1 MYLSLVLHYVAP
13 YELLNMIT
21 VTLYC
26 LCGGSFYELI
36 YVYDCNVISVMK
48 VDAYYVP
55 RSCITC
61 IDHACL

>member
-21 VTLYC
+21 VTVVLLLWC
-26 LCGGSFYELI
+26 IFLWF

-48 VDAYYVP
+48 VDAYYIP